1 MADAVVTGIGA
12 AWQFLNVIMVV
23 KDKVTFETEL
33 ENLQSIL
40 TPIISM
46 LGGIEQLNR
55 EANRPREELAPLISK
70 MEEGTQ
76 LVSDCSKVRGCL
88 NLCGRYCCK
97 AKLKAFT
104 KSFKNIY
111 STVMLAQIARDLK
124 DIRRTQMLRDDIQP
138 TSNRD
143 LFLPAR
149 KLYIAWVENP
159 DYWRWNSDHPN
170 IGEVAELV
178 KVYFLA
184 VSGWVDTSTLEENT
198 RYEAY
203 LVYSLRNNATGFKNK
218 PVEVFLNVIGHEDQN
233 SKQKVFLEAPATPW
247 TPGET
252 SVTSPLLHGHSVQR
266 DDGWKE
272 VKLGEFLNDQDKELE
287 VGMNHTEGKLKT
299 GIVIRGIQIRPK
311 LQNQNT
317 Q

>member
-1 MADAVVTGIGA
+1 MA
-12 AWQFLNVIMVV
+12 
-23 KDKVTFETEL
+23 
-33 ENLQSIL
+33 
-40 TPIISM
+40 
-46 LGGIEQLNR
+46 
-55 EANRPREELAPLISK
+55 
-70 MEEGTQ
+70 
-76 LVSDCSKVRGCL
+76 
-88 NLCGRYCCK
+88 
-97 AKLKAFT
+97 
-104 KSFKNIY
+104 
-111 STVMLAQIARDLK
+111 
-124 DIRRTQMLRDDIQP
+124 DDIQP

-311 LQNQNT
+311 LQN
-317 Q
+317 